1 VSEFRRVGIA
11 SLCLLFTGSAV
22 AWAEDGTDDPRP
34 EEPDQY
40 VEDPMAPHNTSGSA
54 ARIGTAVGFIY
65 GERQDVLALGLVA
78 ALGHRWGRLTL
89 EAEYSYLTFQV
100 KGPSSMRLGDG
111 DRLGAIGRFDFLRLG
126 PKIVGGNSLV
136 SFYVEGGAAV
146 AWNRWSE
153 PNYDQ
158 EMRLVPEDTKRVEG
172 QVGFGV
178 QIDHRLQEPIG
189 FPRRVGWF
197 LGWRMAF
204 APHGP
209 DAATI
214 CRGATCR
221 PAPMMEHDSYV
232 DRSMLFQSSL
242 QFTW

>member
-1 VSEFRRVGIA
+1 VSDFRRIA
-11 SLCLLFTGSAV
+11 FAALCLTFTGSAV
-22 AWAEDGTDDPRP
+22 AWADSPTVAM
-34 EEPDQY
+34 PDEADY

-65 GERQDVLALGLVA
+65 GERQDVLALGMVA
-78 ALGHRWGRLTL
+78 ALGHRFGRLTL
-89 EAEYSYLTFQV
+89 EAEYSYLSFTV
-100 KGPSSMRLGDG
+100 KGPSSLKLGEG
-111 DRLGAIGRFDFLRLG
+111 DRLGALARFDVLRLG

-146 AWNRWSE
+146 AWNDWWE
-153 PNYDQ
+153 PAADEN
-158 EMRLVPEDTKRVEG
+158 MRIVVEDTKRVEG

-204 APHGP
+204 APHEQE
-209 DAATI
+209 AASI

-221 PAPMMEHDSYV
+221 PAPMMPHDRYT